1 MKMGRLINKG
11 KSLIVTVWTMSLI
24 TTNAEPKLWQVGL
37 IGILMY
43 ETVLMTLETYQKATR
58 RKRKQQNIA
67 AGRADMK
74 RVEEERLY
82 WLKRGAC

>member
-11 KSLIVTVWTMSLI
+11 KSLIVTVWALSLI
-24 TTNAEPKLWQVGL
+24 TTNAEPKLWQVAM

-43 ETVLMTLETYQKATR
+43 ESILMMLETYQRATR
-58 RKRKQQNIA
+58 KRRKQLNIA
-67 AGRADMK
+67 AGKEDM
-74 RVEEERLY
+74 RRLEEERIL

>member
-1 MKMGRLINKG
+1 MKRGWINKG
-11 KSLIVTVWTMSLI
+11 KSLIVTVWALSLI

-43 ETVLMTLETYQKATR
+43 ESILMMLETYQRATR
-58 RKRKQQNIA
+58 KRRKQLNIA
-67 AGRADMK
+67 AGKEDM
-74 RVEEERLY
+74 RRLEEERIL

>member
-1 MKMGRLINKG
+1 MKRGWINKG
-11 KSLIVTVWTMSLI
+11 KSLIVTVWALSLI
-24 TTNAEPKLWQVGL
+24 TTTAEPKLWQVGL

-43 ETVLMTLETYQKATR
+43 EVILMTLETYQKATR

>member
-11 KSLIVTVWTMSLI
+11 KSLIVTVWALSLI

-43 ETVLMTLETYQKATR
+43 EVILMILETYQKATR
-58 RKRKQQNIA
+58 RKRKQH
-67 AGRADMK
+67 
-74 RVEEERLY
+74 RLSY
-82 WLKRGAC
+82 RRKQRPRLLSRRQR

>member
-1 MKMGRLINKG
+1 MKM
-11 KSLIVTVWTMSLI
+11 
-24 TTNAEPKLWQVGL
+24 

-43 ETVLMTLETYQKATR
+43 EVILMMLETYQKATR
-58 RKRKQQNIA
+58 RKRKQQNIT

>member
-1 MKMGRLINKG
+1 MKRGLINKG
-11 KSLIVTVWTMSLI
+11 KSLIVTVWLLSLI

-43 ETVLMTLETYQKATR
+43 ESILMALEIYQKTDR
-58 RKRKQQNIA
+58 RKRKQQNIT
-67 AGRADMK
+67 AGREDMK
-74 RVEEERLY
+74 RVEQERLY

>member
-1 MKMGRLINKG
+1 MKRGLINKG
-11 KSLIVTVWTMSLI
+11 KSLIATVWLLSLI

-43 ETVLMTLETYQKATR
+43 ESILMALEIYQKTDR

-67 AGRADMK
+67 AGREDMK
-74 RVEEERLY
+74 RVEQERLY

>member
-1 MKMGRLINKG
+1 MKRGLINKG
-11 KSLIVTVWTMSLI
+11 KSLIVTVWMLSLI

-43 ETVLMTLETYQKATR
+43 ESILMALEIYQKTDS
-58 RKRKQQNIA
+58 RKRKQQNIT
-67 AGRADMK
+67 AGREDMK
-74 RVEEERLY
+74 RVEQERHY

>member
-1 MKMGRLINKG
+1 MKRGLINKG
-11 KSLIVTVWTMSLI
+11 KSLIVTVWLLSLI

-43 ETVLMTLETYQKATR
+43 ESILMALEIYQKTDR

-67 AGRADMK
+67 AGREDMK
-74 RVEEERLY
+74 RVEQERLY

>member
-1 MKMGRLINKG
+1 MKRGLINKG
-11 KSLIVTVWTMSLI
+11 KSLIVTVWMLSLI

-43 ETVLMTLETYQKATR
+43 ESILMALKIYQKTDR
-58 RKRKQQNIA
+58 RKRKQQNIT
-67 AGRADMK
+67 AGREDMK
-74 RVEEERLY
+74 RVEQERLY

>member
-1 MKMGRLINKG
+1 MKRGWINKG
-11 KSLIVTVWTMSLI
+11 KSLIVTVWALSLI

-43 ETVLMTLETYQKATR
+43 EVILMMLETYQRTTRKR
-58 RKRKQQNIA
+58 RKQLNIA
-67 AGRADMK
+67 AGKEDM
-74 RVEEERLY
+74 RRLEEERIL

>member
-1 MKMGRLINKG
+1 MKRGWINKG
-11 KSLIVTVWTMSLI
+11 KSLIVTVWALSLI

-43 ETVLMTLETYQKATR
+43 ETVLMMLETYQKATR
-58 RKRKQQNIA
+58 RKRKQLNIA
-67 AGRADMK
+67 AGKEDM
-74 RVEEERLY
+74 RRLEEERIL

>member
-11 KSLIVTVWTMSLI
+11 KSLIVTVWAMSLI

-37 IGILMY
+37 IGIMMY
-43 ETVLMTLETYQKATR
+43 ESILMALEIYQKTDR

-67 AGRADMK
+67 ASREDMK
-74 RVEEERLY
+74 RVE
-82 WLKRGAC
+82 

>member
-1 MKMGRLINKG
+1 MKRGLINKG
-11 KSLIVTVWTMSLI
+11 KSLIATVWLLSLI

-43 ETVLMTLETYQKATR
+43 ESILMALEIYQKTDR
-58 RKRKQQNIA
+58 RKRKQQNIS
-67 AGRADMK
+67 AGREDMK
-74 RVEEERLY
+74 RVEQERLY